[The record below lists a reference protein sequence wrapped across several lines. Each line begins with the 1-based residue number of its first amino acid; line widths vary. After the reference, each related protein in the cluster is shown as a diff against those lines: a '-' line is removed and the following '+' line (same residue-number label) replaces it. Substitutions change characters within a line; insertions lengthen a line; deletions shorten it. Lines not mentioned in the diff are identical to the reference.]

1 MILSISAAG
10 DGVAAL
16 AGRLRGL
23 AGWRRAAA
31 AALLGIAATGA
42 LPPLQLLPLVFIAF
56 TGLVWLLEAAD
67 DDAHRLRR
75 SFLIGWWFG
84 FGHFVAGLYWLAHAL
99 LIDAAQFGWMVP
111 FAVFGL
117 SGGLALFIG
126 AATAA
131 TTATRTRGVA
141 RALVLAAAWT
151 IAEWLR
157 GHILTGFPWN
167 LIGTAWAGAL
177 PVMQV
182 ASLVGLYGLGLL
194 TVLAA
199 ALPAG
204 MGQPSRGEGRWT
216 GPGLA
221 VLLVAAV
228 WAFGALRV
236 SGDSD
241 AVSVHRLRLV
251 QPNVPQSLKW
261 DPAQR
266 EANLAKTLSLSR
278 SAGLETRTHVV
289 WPETAVPFVVSDF
302 NEVGPALREAL
313 ATAVPPDGLLLTGAP
328 RAERDAQGRLVL
340 WNSLHALDAAGAIVA
355 TYDKFHLVPF
365 GEYVPLRPI
374 LRIAKVTVG
383 TVDFSPGPGLVTLA
397 LPGLPP
403 ASPLICY
410 EAIFPGQ
417 VVVRENRP
425 SWLLN
430 ITNDAWFGLSSGPY
444 QHFTAARFRAVEEGL
459 PLVRAANNGISAIVD
474 SYGRVEAQLGLGDTG
489 VVDADLPAALAPTLY
504 ARFGNGALVALILAV
519 AGAAAGLRH
528 DRGAVI

>member
-1 MILSISAAG
+1 MTLSMSAAG

-23 AGWRRAAA
+23 AAWRRAAA

-42 LPPLQLLPLVFIAF
+42 LPPVQILPLVFVAF

-67 DDAHRLRR
+67 DDARRLRR

-84 FGHFVAGLYWLAHAL
+84 FGHFVTSLYWLAYAL
-99 LIDAAQFGWMVP
+99 LVDAAQFGWMVP

-117 SGGLALFIG
+117 SGVLALFIA

-131 TTATRTRGVA
+131 TTLTRTRGMA
-141 RALVLAAAWT
+141 RALALAAAWT

-167 LIGTAWAGAL
+167 LIGTVWAGSL

-204 MGQPSRGEGRWT
+204 MAQRSAGGSRWT

-221 VLLVAAV
+221 VLLVAAA
-228 WAFGALRV
+228 WTFGTLRV
-236 SGDSD
+236 PGGSE
-241 AVSVHRLRLV
+241 AAPVYRLRLV

-278 SAGLETRTHVV
+278 SAGFETRTHVV
-289 WPETAVPFVVSDF
+289 WPETAVPFVVTDF
-302 NEVGPALREAL
+302 NEVGPGLREAL
-313 ATAVPPDGLLLTGAP
+313 ATAVPPKGLLLTGAP
-328 RAERDAQGRLVL
+328 RAERDTQGRLVL
-340 WNSLHALDAAGAIVA
+340 WNSLHALDAAGAVVA

-365 GEYVPLRPI
+365 GEYVPLRSI

-417 VVVRENRP
+417 VVGRESRP

-430 ITNDAWFGLSSGPY
+430 ITNDAWFGLSSGPH
-444 QHFTAARFRAVEEGL
+444 QHFTAARFRAIEEGL
-459 PLVRAANNGISAIVD
+459 PLGRAANNGISAVVD
-474 SYGRVEAQLGLGDTG
+474 SYGRVEAQLGLGATG
-489 VVDADLPAALAPTLY
+489 VVDADLPASLAPTPY
-504 ARFGNGALVALILAV
+504 ARFGNGALFVLLVAVSGV
-519 AGAAAGLRH
+519 AMGLRSA
-528 DRGAVI
+528 RAR